1 MTIATLISFV
11 LGATLDIILLSYG
24 ARRLLAERRFSLS
37 RTVVAGLA
45 GQALTNAIFNA
56 LAGGLSHRRLPPYG
70 TVLGFAALSWACG
83 LLLAMAILV
92 TWQAFVPA
100 GTIPPPATWPRSL
113 RSRAARSRRYWQIVR
128 IFTRC
133 GVQPLGRG
141 PRSAVLARS
150 LSEALDRSGVV
161 FVKFGQALS
170 TRRDLLPPEFTA
182 ELGRLQDRVTPLPWA
197 QIEHVLGEELGGAGM
212 FASIDRE
219 PLAAASIAQVHAAT
233 LRTGEQV
240 VVKVLRPG
248 VTSLVERDL
257 DIIARLARRAEA
269 RAAWARTIG
278 VVKLADGFAAALR
291 EELDFR
297 VEARNLAAVSAADGT
312 ADGVVIPRAHHD
324 LSTRRVLVMER
335 LDGQALSK
343 AAPAL
348 ADDHRQRLA
357 RDLLDALLRQIVI
370 DGVFHADPHPG
381 NILLLADGR
390 LGLIDFGSVGRLDSG
405 LRAALQRLLLA
416 LDRRD
421 PVALTDALL
430 EVTARPDDLD
440 EQALERSVGAL
451 LARHL
456 AAGRTPDATL
466 FAELFRLVTR
476 HELAV
481 PPEFAATFRALSTLE
496 GGLTLLAPGFDI
508 VAEAERFGQAQLAGR
523 LGPASLKEAAADEIV
538 ALLPMLRRLPRRVD
552 RIAAAVEG
560 GRLSVNVRVLAD
572 ERDRRTITGW
582 IQLGVLTVLAA
593 SAGGMA
599 VALLALKGGPA
610 MTSTVGLYQFL
621 GYCLLVICALLALR
635 VLAAV
640 FRTGGLAPSAPQQ
653 DAADE
658 RGLADVL
665 GAVVDHADQ
674 PHAQRHRRVP
684 ALVHDPVQVRV
695 GDPGDQPDGL
705 LVHRVVV
712 PGEQVRRGH
721 GDQGHLLRAVAVPG
735 VVRLERQLEPL
746 AVLGPYL
753 RHAERVRH
761 VIVLHPGQV
770 PDQPGDRVRGRVD
783 ALRQLAAGQ
792 PAHHLVHGPL
802 DAAEGVGQDLRRSHL
817 RPLSVKDRNLSERSG

>member
-1 MTIATLISFV
+1 MTFTTFLSFFV
-11 LGATLDIILLSYG
+11 GATVNIALLAYG

-45 GQALTNAIFNA
+45 GQAAANAIFNA
-56 LAGGLSHRRLPPYG
+56 LAGGTGLGVSRPLPPYG
-70 TVLGFAALSWACG
+70 VVLGFAALSWACG

-133 GVQPLGRG
+133 GVRPLGRG
-141 PRSAVLARS
+141 PRSVSLARS

-182 ELGRLQDRVTPLPWA
+182 ELGRLQDRVSPLPWT
-197 QIEHVLGEELGGAGM
+197 QIEQVLAEELGGTGM
-212 FASIDRE
+212 FAEIDRQ

-233 LRTGEQV
+233 LRTGERV

-248 VTSLVERDL
+248 VTSLVDRDL
-257 DIIARLARRAEA
+257 DIIARLARRTEA
-269 RAAWARTIG
+269 RAPWAKTIG
-278 VVKLADGFAAALR
+278 VVTLAEGFAAALR

-297 VEARNLAAVSAADGT
+297 VEARNLAAVSAAAGGQDPGSP
-312 ADGVVIPRAHHD
+312 VVIPRAHHD
-324 LSTRRVLVMER
+324 LSTRRVLVMQR
-335 LDGQALSK
+335 LDGVAVSQADG
-343 AAPAL
+343 AL
-348 ADDHRQRLA
+348 ADAALADGDRERLA
-357 RDLLDALLRQIVI
+357 RDLLDCLLRQIVI

-451 LARHL
+451 LVRHL
-456 AAGRTPDATL
+456 AAGRTPDATM
-466 FAELFRLVTR
+466 FAELFRVVTR

-508 VAEAERFGQAQLAGR
+508 VAEAERFGQSQLHER

-538 ALLPMLRRLPRRVD
+538 ALLPMLRKLPRRVD

-560 GRLSVNVRVLAD
+560 GRLSVNVRLLAD
-572 ERDRRTITGW
+572 ERDRKTINGW

-593 SAGGMA
+593 SAGVMA

-610 MTSTVGLYQFL
+610 MTATIGLYQFL

-640 FRTGGLAPSAPQQ
+640 FRTGP
-653 DAADE
+653 
-658 RGLADVL
+658 
-665 GAVVDHADQ
+665 
-674 PHAQRHRRVP
+674 
-684 ALVHDPVQVRV
+684 
-695 GDPGDQPDGL
+695 
-705 LVHRVVV
+705 
-712 PGEQVRRGH
+712 
-721 GDQGHLLRAVAVPG
+721 
-735 VVRLERQLEPL
+735 
-746 AVLGPYL
+746 
-753 RHAERVRH
+753 
-761 VIVLHPGQV
+761 
-770 PDQPGDRVRGRVD
+770 
-783 ALRQLAAGQ
+783 
-792 PAHHLVHGPL
+792 
-802 DAAEGVGQDLRRSHL
+802 
-817 RPLSVKDRNLSERSG
+817 

>member
-1 MTIATLISFV
+1 VTFPTLISFV
-11 LGATLDIILLSYG
+11 LGAALDIALLAYG

-37 RTVVAGLA
+37 RTVIAGLA

-56 LAGGLSHRRLPPYG
+56 LADGSHGTRRLPPYG
-70 TVLGFAALSWACG
+70 VVLGFAALSWACG

-92 TWQAFVPA
+92 TWQAFIPA
-100 GTIPPPATWPRSL
+100 GTIPPPAAWPHSL
-113 RSRAARSRRYWQIVR
+113 RARAARSRRYWQIVR

-141 PRSAVLARS
+141 PRSVSLARS

-182 ELGRLQDRVTPLPWA
+182 ELGRLQDRVSPLPWT
-197 QIEHVLGEELGGAGM
+197 QIEQVLREELGGTAM
-212 FASIDRE
+212 FAEIDRQ
-219 PLAAASIAQVHAAT
+219 PLAAASIAQVHAAC
-233 LRTGEQV
+233 LHTGERV

-248 VTSLVERDL
+248 VASLVERDL
-257 DIIARLARRAEA
+257 DIIARLARRTEA

-278 VVKLADGFAAALR
+278 VVTLAEGFAAALR

-297 VEARNLAAVSAADGT
+297 VEARNLAAVGAAAGRGDPGSP
-312 ADGVVIPRAHHD
+312 VVIPRAHHD
-324 LSTRRVLVMER
+324 LSTRRVLVMQR
-335 LDGQALSK
+335 LDGVAVSQAD
-343 AAPAL
+343 AAL
-348 ADDHRQRLA
+348 AAGDRQRLA
-357 RDLLDALLRQIVI
+357 RDLLDFLLRQIVI

-390 LGLIDFGSVGRLDSG
+390 LGLIDFGAVGRLDSG

-421 PVALTDALL
+421 PMALTDALL

-451 LARHL
+451 LVRHL
-456 AAGRTPDATL
+456 AAGRAPDATL
-466 FAELFRLVTR
+466 FAELFRIVTR

-496 GGLTLLAPGFDI
+496 GGLTQLAPGFDI
-508 VAEAERFGQAQLAGR
+508 VAEAERFGQTQLHER

-560 GRLSVNVRVLAD
+560 GRLSVNVRLLAD
-572 ERDRRTITGW
+572 ERDRKAISGW
-582 IQLGVLTVLAA
+582 VQLGVLTVLAA
-593 SAGGMA
+593 TAGGMA

-610 MTSTVGLYQFL
+610 MTATIGLYQFL
-621 GYCLLVICALLALR
+621 GYCLLVVCALLALR

-640 FRTGGLAPSAPQQ
+640 FRTGP
-653 DAADE
+653 
-658 RGLADVL
+658 
-665 GAVVDHADQ
+665 
-674 PHAQRHRRVP
+674 
-684 ALVHDPVQVRV
+684 
-695 GDPGDQPDGL
+695 
-705 LVHRVVV
+705 
-712 PGEQVRRGH
+712 
-721 GDQGHLLRAVAVPG
+721 
-735 VVRLERQLEPL
+735 
-746 AVLGPYL
+746 
-753 RHAERVRH
+753 
-761 VIVLHPGQV
+761 
-770 PDQPGDRVRGRVD
+770 
-783 ALRQLAAGQ
+783 
-792 PAHHLVHGPL
+792 
-802 DAAEGVGQDLRRSHL
+802 
-817 RPLSVKDRNLSERSG
+817 

>member
-1 MTIATLISFV
+1 
-11 LGATLDIILLSYG
+11 
-24 ARRLLAERRFSLS
+24 
-37 RTVVAGLA
+37 
-45 GQALTNAIFNA
+45 
-56 LAGGLSHRRLPPYG
+56 
-70 TVLGFAALSWACG
+70 
-83 LLLAMAILV
+83 
-92 TWQAFVPA
+92 
-100 GTIPPPATWPRSL
+100 
-113 RSRAARSRRYWQIVR
+113 
-128 IFTRC
+128 
-133 GVQPLGRG
+133 
-141 PRSAVLARS
+141 
-150 LSEALDRSGVV
+150 
-161 FVKFGQALS
+161 
-170 TRRDLLPPEFTA
+170 
-182 ELGRLQDRVTPLPWA
+182 
-197 QIEHVLGEELGGAGM
+197 M
-212 FASIDRE
+212 FAGIDTD
-219 PLAAASIAQVHAAT
+219 PLASASIAQVHAAT
-233 LRTGEQV
+233 LRTGERV

-257 DIIARLARRAEA
+257 DIIARLARRAEV
-269 RAAWARTIG
+269 RVAWARAIG
-278 VVKLADGFAAALR
+278 VVTLAEGFAVALR

-297 VEARNLAAVSAADGT
+297 VEARNLTAVSAASGA

-324 LSTRRVLVMER
+324 LSTRRVLVMEL
-335 LDGQALSK
+335 LDGEVLSK
-343 AAPAL
+343 AAPGPL
-348 ADDHRQRLA
+348 TGCDRERLA
-357 RDLLDALLRQIVI
+357 RDLLDCLLRQIVI

-381 NILLLADGR
+381 NIMLLADGR

-440 EQALERSVGAL
+440 EQALERSLGAL
-451 LARHL
+451 LVRHL
-456 AAGRTPDATL
+456 AAGRTPDAAL
-466 FAELFRLVTR
+466 FTELFRLVTR

-508 VAEAERFGQAQLAGR
+508 VAEAERFGQTQLSDR
-523 LGPASLKEAAADEIV
+523 LRPASLKQTAADEVV

-610 MTSTVGLYQFL
+610 MTPAVGLYQFL
-621 GYCLLVICALLALR
+621 GYCLLVVCALLALR
-635 VLAAV
+635 VLAAI
-640 FRTGGLAPSAPQQ
+640 FRTGALPGSAPQQ

-658 RGLADVL
+658 RGLTAVL

-674 PHAQRHRRVP
+674 PHAQRHGRVP
-684 ALVHDPVQVRV
+684 ALVHDPVQVRFR
-695 GDPGDQPDGL
+695 DAGDQPDGL

-712 PGEQVRRGH
+712 PGEQVPGGYRDPR
-721 GDQGHLLRAVAVPG
+721 HLFRTVPVPG

-746 AVLGPYL
+746 AVFGPHL
-753 RHAERVRH
+753 RHPERVRH
-761 VIVLHPGQV
+761 VVVLHPGQV
-770 PDQPGDRVRGRVD
+770 PDQPGDGVRRRVE

-792 PAHHLVHGPL
+792 PPHHLVHGLL
-802 DAAEGVGQDLRRSHL
+802 DAAEGICQDFGARHPLTPFGQT
-817 RPLSVKDRNLSERSG
+817 RNLSERSG

>member
-1 MTIATLISFV
+1 MTFPTLISFV
-11 LGATLDIILLSYG
+11 LGAALDIALLAYG

-37 RTVVAGLA
+37 RTVIAGLA

-56 LAGGLSHRRLPPYG
+56 LADGSHGTRRLPPYG
-70 TVLGFAALSWACG
+70 VVLGFAALSWACG

-92 TWQAFVPA
+92 TWQAFIPA
-100 GTIPPPATWPRSL
+100 GTIPPPAAWPHSL
-113 RSRAARSRRYWQIVR
+113 RARAARSRRYWQIVR

-141 PRSAVLARS
+141 PRSVSLARS

-182 ELGRLQDRVTPLPWA
+182 ELGRLQDRVSPLPWT
-197 QIEHVLGEELGGAGM
+197 QIEQVLREELGGTAM
-212 FASIDRE
+212 FAEIDRQ
-219 PLAAASIAQVHAAT
+219 PLAAASIAQVHAAC
-233 LRTGEQV
+233 LHTGERV

-248 VTSLVERDL
+248 VASLVERDL
-257 DIIARLARRAEA
+257 DIIARLARRTEA

-278 VVKLADGFAAALR
+278 VVTLAEGFAAALR

-297 VEARNLAAVSAADGT
+297 VEARNLAAVGAAAGRGDPGSP
-312 ADGVVIPRAHHD
+312 VVIPRAHHD
-324 LSTRRVLVMER
+324 LSTRRVLVMQR
-335 LDGQALSK
+335 LDGVAVSQAD
-343 AAPAL
+343 AAL
-348 ADDHRQRLA
+348 AAGDRQRLA
-357 RDLLDALLRQIVI
+357 RDLLDFLLRQIVI

-390 LGLIDFGSVGRLDSG
+390 LGLIDFGAVGRLDSG

-421 PVALTDALL
+421 PMALTDALL

-451 LARHL
+451 LVRHL
-456 AAGRTPDATL
+456 AAGRAPDATL
-466 FAELFRLVTR
+466 FAELFRIVTR

-496 GGLTLLAPGFDI
+496 GGLTQLAPGFDI
-508 VAEAERFGQAQLAGR
+508 VAEAERFGQTQLHER

-560 GRLSVNVRVLAD
+560 GRLSVNVRLLAD
-572 ERDRRTITGW
+572 ERDRKAISGW
-582 IQLGVLTVLAA
+582 VQLGVLTVLAA
-593 SAGGMA
+593 TAGGMA

-610 MTSTVGLYQFL
+610 MTATIGLYQFL
-621 GYCLLVICALLALR
+621 GYCLLVVCALLALR

-640 FRTGGLAPSAPQQ
+640 FRTGP
-653 DAADE
+653 
-658 RGLADVL
+658 
-665 GAVVDHADQ
+665 
-674 PHAQRHRRVP
+674 
-684 ALVHDPVQVRV
+684 
-695 GDPGDQPDGL
+695 
-705 LVHRVVV
+705 
-712 PGEQVRRGH
+712 
-721 GDQGHLLRAVAVPG
+721 
-735 VVRLERQLEPL
+735 
-746 AVLGPYL
+746 
-753 RHAERVRH
+753 
-761 VIVLHPGQV
+761 
-770 PDQPGDRVRGRVD
+770 
-783 ALRQLAAGQ
+783 
-792 PAHHLVHGPL
+792 
-802 DAAEGVGQDLRRSHL
+802 
-817 RPLSVKDRNLSERSG
+817 